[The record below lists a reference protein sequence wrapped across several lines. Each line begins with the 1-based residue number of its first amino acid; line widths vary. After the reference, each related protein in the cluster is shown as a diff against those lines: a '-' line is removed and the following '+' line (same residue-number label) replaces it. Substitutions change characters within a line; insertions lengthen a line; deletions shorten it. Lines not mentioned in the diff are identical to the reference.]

1 MHNRSRNLVR
11 FLQRHRLLTLATGV
25 LAITATF
32 TGMEYQQRGHTS
44 APQLLCSLK
53 TNAHR
58 GKSLSKDFFDSRDA
72 ASRIDRIVSGALRVA
87 TSL

>member
-11 FLQRHRLLTLATGV
+11 FLQRHRLLTLATGI

-32 TGMEYQQRGHTS
+32 TGMEFQLQRHIS
-44 APQLLCSLK
+44 APQLECSLK
-53 TNAHR
+53 TSAHR
-58 GKSLSKDFFDSRDA
+58 GKSLSRDLFDSRSA